1 MCVYIYICVCVCVC
15 VCVLLL
21 FEYKEITNISV
32 VKKFV
37 VNLIDPLI
45 VDMK

>member
-1 MCVYIYICVCVCVC
+1 MYIYIYIYMYVYVYV
-15 VCVLLL
+15 LL

-37 VNLIDPLI
+37 VNLIDPPI
-45 VDMK
+45 VDCLC